1 MPNQNKLKVDFPCGK
16 IYVKLD
22 ASGKEIANSAY
33 IEYDPIFTR
42 KFNGDLNETQT
53 YLDNLVVK
61 NLRPYVSRKTGVQEL
76 SIASLEQGTVSIN
89 VPYAEYQAYSK
100 RIKKRV
106 GKRGTRPFERMVADK
121 KGTILRQVQE
131 YARRLNG

>member
-1 MPNQNKLKVDFPCGK
+1 MAEHKVEFKDKKTSEGTITYYSSFKSSFNRNLNK
-16 IYVKLD
+16 
-22 ASGKEIANSAY
+22 
-33 IEYDPIFTR
+33 
-42 KFNGDLNETQT
+42 TQV
-53 YLDNLVVK
+53 YLDKLVAT
-61 NLRPYVSRKTGVQEL
+61 NLRPYVSRKTGTQEYNTQ
-76 SIASLEQGTVSIN
+76 SYNEGTVSIN